1 MRVVSPPH
9 PIQTIPVPRRC
20 PDRRCWKR
28 SRCASPTSLS
38 RCLGSPP
45 PRVDRGPLHYPPCHD
60 EKKREKKIV
69 HYFFILK
76 INDHEARRR
85 IRVLLLEQSWW
96 ILCVH
101 QSSPFR
107 PVYYLLAIEQKEWE
121 KKYCHG
127 IQDKI
132 DLLVITLKNCTMRKA
147 QQGTRSAKRF
157 YSLQWF
163 FLSLS
168 SSRYYWESIGSSS
181 RAWHEEGE
189 GIVIHLNDS
198 YSAKTLWSSKSHSS
212 TRKTTSCSFVNLK
225 IKTPIKSIL
234 NLFQSTF

>member
-60 EKKREKKIV
+60 EKKREREKKIV

-76 INDHEARRR
+76 INDREARRR

-168 SSRYYWESIGSSS
+168 SSRYYTENQSARPAERDTKREKGSLFTWTIRIRRRRSDRRNPTAPPARRR
-181 RAWHEEGE
+181 RAR
-189 GIVIHLNDS
+189 L
-198 YSAKTLWSSKSHSS
+198 S
-212 TRKTTSCSFVNLK
+212 T
-225 IKTPIKSIL
+225 
-234 NLFQSTF
+234 